1 MTTVRELLISFGT
14 ELNKSDL
21 NKTDRQ
27 VKGAGDKWGNI
38 LSTAMQ
44 VAALAG
50 IGKIAFVLT
59 KFASDAQETLNVLA
73 VAFEENQQ
81 AVSSWATEYGNR
93 VGRSR
98 FEMEKM
104 AGTFGALLTP
114 AMDGNAQASA
124 EMSTRLAELT
134 TDLGSLFNVADD
146 QALIALRAAL
156 VGENEPMRRLGV
168 NMSVA
173 AMEAFALEKGIR
185 KSFKTMT
192 EAEKTT
198 LRYEFLIEKTA
209 QAHGDAEKTA
219 EGWANK
225 SKAVIGRL
233 KDLAT
238 TVGLKLLP
246 FMTRLAQGADWVLQ
260 KMIGLTQTSEVATAA
275 LVTLGAI
282 AAGLGIKLLVAFSP
296 ILLPLMKVAALITA
310 ITLVL
315 DDFFV
320 FLKGGDSLIGRFI
333 DSIWGPGSAAEAAD
347 KLKLAWQF
355 VKDFFVDVFVPALKQ
370 LGADIAQF
378 AKDHEAE
385 ISSLAFGVT
394 EAIKMIIE
402 GWQALF
408 ELLGSDG
415 EDVWAGFEQMIKDAT
430 EGIHEAVASLFK
442 SFEQWFGIDM
452 EKYTQKL
459 LNFASAAAEFLGFD
473 AGSALLKKAGEDPLK
488 TAEDRRL
495 PTFTSRS
502 ALAAENAR
510 RAAAAGG
517 SMNVNQTINNT
528 IQGNAS
534 ADTADRISRKTAEG
548 TQAVHRK
555 TLAAVRQGAG

>member
-38 LSTAMQ
+38 LTTAMQ

-50 IGKIAFVLT
+50 IGKIAFALT

-81 AVSSWATEYGNR
+81 AVRNWATDYSNKI
-93 VGRSR
+93 GRSR

-104 AGTFGALLTP
+104 AGTFGSLLTP
-114 AMDGNAQASA
+114 MMDGNSEASA
-124 EMSTRLAELT
+124 EMSKRLSEIT
-134 TDLGSLFNVADD
+134 TDLASLYNVADN

-173 AMEAFALEKGIR
+173 ALEAFALEKGIR
-185 KSFKTMT
+185 KNFKSMK
-192 EAEKTT
+192 EAEKAT
-198 LRYEFLIEKTA
+198 LRYQFLVEKTA
-209 QAHGDAEKTA
+209 LAHGDAAKTS
-219 EGWANK
+219 ENWANK
-225 SKAVIGRL
+225 SKAVMGRL

-246 FMTRLAQGADWVLQ
+246 FMTRLAKGADWVLQ
-260 KMIGLTQTSEVATAA
+260 RFTKFAQISEIATAA
-275 LVTLGAI
+275 LISLAGV
-282 AAGLGIKLLVAFSP
+282 AAGIGIKLLVAFSP
-296 ILLPLMKVAALITA
+296 VLLPLLKVAALITA

-355 VKDFFVDVFVPALKQ
+355 VKDFFVDIFMPALKQ

-430 EGIHEAVASLFK
+430 EGIHEAVAGLFK
-442 SFEQWFGIDM
+442 DFEQWFGIDM

-459 LNFASAAAEFLGFD
+459 LNFASAAAEFLGFRSG
-473 AGSALLKKAGEDPLK
+473 AGILGEASKDPLK
-488 TAEDRRL
+488 TAEERRT